1 MPPWRAMQIVA
12 VALGGAVGALLRY
25 AVREFLP
32 SLAEG
37 RVPLATIAANVSG
50 SFLLGFLA
58 IVLLQRTSVP
68 AELRLG
74 VTVGLLGAFTTFS
87 TFSLETVDL
96 VEGGQWPFA
105 LLNVTLSVGAA
116 LLAVWAGQTLA
127 RA

>member
-1 MPPWRAMQIVA
+1 MQIVA

-25 AVREFLP
+25 ALRELLP
-32 SLAEG
+32 SLSEG

-58 IVLLQRTSVP
+58 IVLLQRASVP

-96 VEGGQWPFA
+96 IEGGQWPFA

>member
-1 MPPWRAMQIVA
+1 MQIVA

-25 AVREFLP
+25 ALRELLP
-32 SLAEG
+32 SVTEG
-37 RVPLATIAANVSG
+37 RVPLATIAANVTG

-58 IVLLQRTSVP
+58 ITLLQRASVP
-68 AELRLG
+68 AELRIG
-74 VTVGLLGAFTTFS
+74 ITVGLLGAFTTFS

-96 VEGGQWPFA
+96 IEGGDWPFA

>member
-1 MPPWRAMQIVA
+1 MQIVA

-25 AVREFLP
+25 ALRELLP
-32 SLAEG
+32 SVAEG
-37 RVPLATIAANVSG
+37 RVPLATIAANVTG

-58 IVLLQRTSVP
+58 ITLLQRSSVP
-68 AELRLG
+68 AELRIG

-96 VEGGQWPFA
+96 LEGGQWPFA

-116 LLAVWAGQTLA
+116 LLAVWAGQALA

>member
-1 MPPWRAMQIVA
+1 MQIVA

-25 AVREFLP
+25 ALRELLP
-32 SLAEG
+32 PVAEG
-37 RVPLATIAANVSG
+37 RVPLATIAANVAG

-58 IVLLQRTSVP
+58 VTLLQRSSVP
-68 AELRLG
+68 AELRIG

-96 VEGGQWPFA
+96 LEGGDWPFA

>member
-1 MPPWRAMQIVA
+1 MQIVA

-25 AVREFLP
+25 AFRELLP

-58 IVLLQRTSVP
+58 IVLLQRASVP

-96 VEGGQWPFA
+96 IEGGQWPFA

>member
-1 MPPWRAMQIVA
+1 MQIVA

-25 AVREFLP
+25 ALRELLP
-32 SLAEG
+32 SVAEG
-37 RVPLATIAANVSG
+37 RVPLATIAANVTG

-58 IVLLQRTSVP
+58 ITLLQRSSVP
-68 AELRLG
+68 AELRIG

-96 VEGGQWPFA
+96 LEGGDWPFA
-105 LLNVTLSVGAA
+105 LLNVTLSVSAA